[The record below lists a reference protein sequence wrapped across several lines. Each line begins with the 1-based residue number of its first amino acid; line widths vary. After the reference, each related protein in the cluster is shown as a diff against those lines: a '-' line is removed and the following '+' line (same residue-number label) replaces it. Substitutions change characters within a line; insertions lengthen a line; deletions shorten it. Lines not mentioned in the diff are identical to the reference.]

1 MSAGDGGTVRDE
13 TRLQERARAKE
24 GAAQADRAQRR
35 LQNLYEISK
44 LLTRFESVDRT
55 VPKILGLFTETVPV
69 CIAILMLD
77 EQGEYTRTRAVVWH
91 SEGTSQARLQ
101 AAMAHAQTAYSYLR
115 GFTVKL
121 HLEAATGA
129 SPLSSRSTTPPPPDS
144 GGNAGF
150 VVLPLIVEQG
160 RIFGALQ
167 VESAQPLDEA
177 DLMFV
182 NAVVNQLA
190 IALDRLAN
198 VAARQAE
205 AAAGQAAA
213 ERRATDAR
221 HDEQTQRFL
230 AETSALLFSSLE
242 YARTLGAV
250 IHSVVPFL
258 ADICFVDEVA
268 EDGRSQRLDV
278 ALADPTKQHLVDRIR
293 QFSPDPGGKS
303 PLAEVIRSGKSFV
316 LEEISSF
323 ETIAE
328 NQAQAELLRE
338 TGVHS
343 MMSVALVAR
352 GRSLG
357 ALTFAAAESGRR
369 YCARDLELAEEIG
382 HRAALAIDNARLY
395 EQAQRATRIRDDLL
409 SVVSH
414 DLKNPL
420 NVILLNTELM
430 TRTSAGDDR
439 SRKPVGSIKRSAE
452 RMNRLLEDLLD
463 TASIDAGKLSL
474 ERRSLDVTTF
484 VENMI
489 DTMRPLTATASL
501 HLKSELPYNLPA
513 IFADSGR
520 LQQVFANLLGNAI
533 KFTPAGG
540 TITVRAVAAGDV
552 VQFSVADT
560 GSGIPEEDIP
570 HLFERFWQAPP
581 TARQGTGLGLS
592 IVRGIVLTH
601 GGRLWVDSQV
611 GTGSTFSFTLP
622 VARRGIDEP
631 AEGAE

>member
-1 MSAGDGGTVRDE
+1 M
-13 TRLQERARAKE
+13 
-24 GAAQADRAQRR
+24 
-35 LQNLYEISK
+35 
-44 LLTRFESVDRT
+44 
-55 VPKILGLFTETVPV
+55 
-69 CIAILMLD
+69 
-77 EQGEYTRTRAVVWH
+77 
-91 SEGTSQARLQ
+91 
-101 AAMAHAQTAYSYLR
+101 
-115 GFTVKL
+115 
-121 HLEAATGA
+121 
-129 SPLSSRSTTPPPPDS
+129 
-144 GGNAGF
+144 
-150 VVLPLIVEQG
+150 
-160 RIFGALQ
+160 
-167 VESAQPLDEA
+167 
-177 DLMFV
+177 
-182 NAVVNQLA
+182 
-190 IALDRLAN
+190 
-198 VAARQAE
+198 
-205 AAAGQAAA
+205 
-213 ERRATDAR
+213 
-221 HDEQTQRFL
+221 
-230 AETSALLFSSLE
+230 

-278 ALADPTKQHLVDRIR
+278 ALADPTKQHLGEQIR
-293 QFSPDPGGKS
+293 QFPADAGGKS
-303 PLAEVIRSGKSFV
+303 ALAEVIRSGKSIV
-316 LEEISSF
+316 LEELSSF
-323 ETIAE
+323 ETIADNE
-328 NQAQAELLRE
+328 ALAELLRE

-395 EQAQRATRIRDDLL
+395 EHAQRATLIRDDLL

-439 SRKPVGSIKRSAE
+439 SRKPVASIKRSAE
-452 RMNRLLEDLLD
+452 SMNRIIQDLLD
-463 TASIDAGKLSL
+463 TASIEAGKLSL
-474 ERRSLDVTTF
+474 ERRPLDVTTF

-501 HLKSELPYNLPA
+501 HLNSELPYSLPA

-520 LQQVFANLLGNAI
+520 LQQVFANLLSNAI

-540 TITVRAVAAGDV
+540 TITVRAVAAEDV

-560 GSGIPEEDIP
+560 GSGIPQEDIP
-570 HLFERFWQAPP
+570 HLFDRFWQAPR
-581 TARQGTGLGLS
+581 TARHGTGLGLS

-622 VARRGIDEP
+622 VARRGMDEP